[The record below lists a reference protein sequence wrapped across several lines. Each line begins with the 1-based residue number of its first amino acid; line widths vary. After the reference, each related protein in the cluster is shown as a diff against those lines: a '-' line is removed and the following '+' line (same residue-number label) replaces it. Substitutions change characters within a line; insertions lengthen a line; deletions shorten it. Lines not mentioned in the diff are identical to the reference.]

1 MPELPEVET
10 VMKGLEKTIK
20 GQIISNVLINR
31 PNLRWPFPNRMKVRL
46 EGKLISNITRRSKYI
61 LIDLSSNETMIMHL
75 GMSGRVLIQDSG
87 KTLGHSTFHL
97 DQGNLD
103 KHDHVIFTL
112 ENGTIVIYNDPRRF
126 GFIDLCKSDEIQNHK
141 MIKILGVEPL
151 SNQFSAIYLA
161 EMFKN
166 SRATIKSS
174 LLNQKYV
181 CGLGNIYV
189 CEALWRS
196 GIVPTRLAGTISLKK
211 LEKLVNAIR
220 VTLFEAIKAG
230 GSSLK
235 DFKNIEG
242 NLGYFQHQFNV
253 YDSEGKDCNT
263 QGCKAKI
270 KKIRLA
276 GRSTFYCDKCQR

>member
-10 VMKGLEKTIK
+10 VVQGLLPA
-20 GQIISNVLINR
+20 ISGRLIENVIINR
-31 PNLRWPFPNRMKVRL
+31 PNLRWPFPLDMKERL
-46 EGKLISNITRRSKYI
+46 EGNVVLNVRRRSKYV
-61 LIDLSSNETMIMHL
+61 LVDLSRGETMILHL
-75 GMSGRVLIQDSG
+75 GMSGRVLIH
-87 KTLGHSTFHL
+87 KLGYEKSEKNMYF
-97 DQGNLD
+97 NKPSVE
-103 KHDHVIFTL
+103 KHDHVIFDFEDKTR
-112 ENGTIVIYNDPRRF
+112 VVYNDPRRF
-126 GFIDLCKSDEIQNHK
+126 GAIDLCRSVELNKHK
-141 MIKILGVEPL
+141 MMSNLGIEPL
-151 SNQFSAIYLA
+151 SNQFNADFLVDNFKYRKTSVKSA
-161 EMFKN
+161 
-166 SRATIKSS
+166 

-276 GRSTFYCDKCQR
+276 GRSTFYCDNCQR

>member
-10 VMKGLEKTIK
+10 VIKGLEKTIK
-20 GQIISNVLINR
+20 GQTIKNVLINR
-31 PNLRWPFPNRMKVRL
+31 PNLRWPFPSRMKARL

-75 GMSGRVLIQDSG
+75 GMSGRVLIRDSG
-87 KTLGHSTFHL
+87 KTLRHSTFYLNL
-97 DQGNLD
+97 DNLD

-126 GFIDLCKSDEIQNHK
+126 GFIDLCNSDEIHNHK
-141 MIKILGVEPL
+141 MMKTLGVEPL

-174 LLNQKYV
+174 LLSQKYV

-189 CEALWRS
+189 CEALWKS
-196 GIVPTRLAGTISLKK
+196 GILPTRLAGTISLAK
-211 LEKLVNAIR
+211 LEKLVIAIR
-220 VTLFEAIKAG
+220 TTLFKAIKAG

-253 YDSEGKDCNT
+253 YDSEGKY
-263 QGCKAKI
+263 CKAKGCKEKI
-270 KKIRLA
+270 KRIKLA
-276 GRSTFYCDKCQR
+276 GRSTFYCDNCQR

>member
-20 GQIISNVLINR
+20 GQTIKSVLINR

-46 EGKLISNITRRSKYI
+46 EGKLILNIIRRSKFI

-87 KTLGHSTFHL
+87 KTLRHSSFHL
-97 DQGNLD
+97 NLDNLD

-126 GFIDLCKSDEIQNHK
+126 GFIDLCNSDEIQNHK
-141 MIKILGVEPL
+141 MMKTLGVEPL
-151 SNQFSAIYLA
+151 SNQFNAIYLA

-174 LLNQKYV
+174 LLSQKYV
-181 CGLGNIYV
+181 CGLSNIYV
-189 CEALWRS
+189 CEALWKS
-196 GIVPTRLAGTISLKK
+196 GILPTRLAGTISRAK
-211 LEKLVNAIR
+211 LETLVNAIR
-220 VTLFEAIKAG
+220 TTLFEAIEAG

-253 YDSEGKDCNT
+253 YDSEGKY
-263 QGCKAKI
+263 CKAKGCKEKI
-270 KKIRLA
+270 KRIKLA
-276 GRSTFYCDKCQR
+276 GRSTFYCDNCQR